1 MLWIFG
7 GGGPGRCGTGW
18 RGGSGGGIIIHG
30 ELDRLLFSECGLV
43 FAAVVAAVVGEAHGG
58 EPMIMLLM
66 G

>member
-1 MLWIFG
+1 MFG
-7 GGGPGRCGTGW
+7 GGGPGRDGW

-30 ELDRLLFSECGLV
+30 ELDRLLFSECGFVLV
-43 FAAVVAAVVGEAHGG
+43 ALVAAVVGEAHGG